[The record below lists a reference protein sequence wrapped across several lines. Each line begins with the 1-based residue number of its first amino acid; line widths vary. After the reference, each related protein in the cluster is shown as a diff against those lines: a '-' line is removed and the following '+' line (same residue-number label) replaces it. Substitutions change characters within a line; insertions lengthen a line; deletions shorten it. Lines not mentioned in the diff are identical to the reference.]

1 MAAQMK
7 LLVVGCGNMGAAL
20 AAGYAAAYPTA
31 EVVALDH
38 DPQRAAGLL
47 PPASRIVVRR
57 EPAELGE
64 FRPDLVILALKP
76 QVLGTALADLIPL
89 CRDALVV
96 SIAAGVSLA
105 RLAERLGGQR
115 RILRAMPN
123 LPVVVGAGMTTL
135 YAGPALAAADRAAG
149 EALFAAV
156 GEVAW
161 VADEALID
169 AATAVAGSG
178 PAYFFAIVEQLAR
191 AGVAEGLPPE
201 LADRLARQT
210 CIGAATQLQRDN
222 RPAAALKAAVCSPRG
237 TTEAGLA
244 AMETPDGLPRVIAAG
259 VAAAHRRA
267 GELAAA

>member
-1 MAAQMK
+1 MSAQMK

-20 AAGYAAAYPTA
+20 AAGYALAHPTA

-38 DPQRAAGLL
+38 DPQRARSLL
-47 PPASRIVVRR
+47 PPDSRVAVRR
-57 EPAELGE
+57 ELAELGD

-76 QVLGTALADLIPL
+76 QVLGAALADFVPL

-96 SIAAGVSLA
+96 SIAAGIGRA
-105 RLAERLGGQR
+105 RLAELLGGHR

-123 LPVVVGAGMTTL
+123 LPVVVGAGMSTL
-135 YAGPALAAADRAAG
+135 YAPDLAAADVALG
-149 EALFAAV
+149 ESLFAAV
-156 GEVAW
+156 GEIAW

-178 PAYFFAIVEQLAR
+178 PAYFFAMVEQLAR

-201 LADRLARQT
+201 LAERLARQT
-210 CIGAATQLQRDN
+210 CIGAAAQLQRDV

-267 GELAAA
+267 RELAAA